1 MQSESDL
8 KMSDVAYAAGLLME
22 AVREAPSRDLTSI
35 STPYGKATVILDEE
49 AVDVEIPAKEA
60 TVHVRFGPAATART

>member
-8 KMSDVAYAAGLLME
+8 KTSDVAYAAGLLME

-35 STPYGKATVILDEE
+35 STPYGEATVILDGQ
-49 AVDVEIPAKEA
+49 AADVEIPGKEA
-60 TVHVRFGPAATART
+60 TVHVRFDPAATARA